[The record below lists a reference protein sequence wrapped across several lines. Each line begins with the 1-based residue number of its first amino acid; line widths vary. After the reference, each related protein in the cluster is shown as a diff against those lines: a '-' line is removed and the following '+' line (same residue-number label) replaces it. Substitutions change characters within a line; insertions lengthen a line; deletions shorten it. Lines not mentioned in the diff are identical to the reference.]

1 MKGNEMKRDENGIA
15 VPHEESPIPWTAADS
30 DEWASV
36 RTRAG
41 DGNMETLVCEPYFR
55 VDADFIAHAANYHH
69 RLADLVRRLATEGI
83 QGDISSLIVDA
94 SYLWAEMTDETKG
107 GGE

>member
-55 VDADFIAHAANYHH
+55 VDADFIAHAASYHQ
-69 RLADLVRRLATEGI
+69 RLADIVRRLIDG
-83 QGDISSLIVDA
+83 DA
-94 SYLWAEMTDETKG
+94 SDMCFVVDDARALWAEMTDETKG
-107 GGE
+107 GDK

>member
-1 MKGNEMKRDENGIA
+1 MRRDENGIA

-55 VDADFIAHAANYHH
+55 VDADFIAHAANYHQ
-69 RLADLVRRLATEGI
+69 RLADIVRRLAEWHNQEDDTI
-83 QGDISSLIVDA
+83 DILPIVTDA
-94 SYLWAEMTDETKG
+94 AKFWAEMTDETEAR
-107 GGE
+107 GE